1 MQYSLCVLVYLCNRQ
16 KRKIKNEAQ
25 VPQLS
30 VELLD
35 AIRMSATTDVNE
47 KPRLYRVFKKT
58 IALRIICSL
67 FRFAEVPLLTKPG

>member
-1 MQYSLCVLVYLCNRQ
+1 M
-16 KRKIKNEAQ
+16 KAH
-25 VPQLS
+25 QLF
-30 VELLD
+30 VD
-35 AIRMSATTDVNE
+35 FFAAIRMSVTTDVNE